1 MQIRS
6 QRRRWGS
13 CSTRGTISL
22 NLCLLFQ
29 RQAVLQ
35 YLMVHELAH
44 LRHMNHGPRFWE
56 LVGQYEP
63 QWREFDLELTRGWSQ
78 VPRWLLVAVFEPGA
92 RAAQE

>member
-1 MQIRS
+1 VQIRS